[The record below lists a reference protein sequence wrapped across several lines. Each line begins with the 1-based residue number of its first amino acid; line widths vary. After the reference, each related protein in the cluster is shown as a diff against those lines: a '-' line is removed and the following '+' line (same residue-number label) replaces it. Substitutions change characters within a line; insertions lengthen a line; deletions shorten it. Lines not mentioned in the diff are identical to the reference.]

1 MSHSGRYTE
10 YIADLRKVF
19 DDKLF
24 KFLDSIGTRNLIS
37 QDAFV
42 NKQLT
47 NQGNCFVSHD
57 GKELNLDY
65 VLTYIKR
72 KMNEVIKDI
81 NHYFYKS
88 NPSKNDTKLTLLL
101 QKIIRLVYF
110 LESINEH
117 NVKDKLCIDLKE
129 TLIYLFSGETSQN
142 FYAEKLSK
150 FLRLDTKYIYENV
163 FESST
168 NTGVRD
174 LAIRSDVSNYF
185 TKRDQVIEKFN
196 DLFSDIRCKV
206 GAIVNLDAVLKVKLS
221 ESQRYIQTELQHR
234 VQKAFND
241 YSKEEIKKDIDYG
254 LLCKHKGEIN
264 ELFNRLKTFHY
275 NIRNNFSSSSF
286 NDGEFYKDFND
297 KMHYMRNRMTET
309 MNATSM
315 FNQAMPLDPHNVPMY
330 NNHMAGNTNPN
341 SVPCNHLSGNPHNS
355 HNYQGN
361 FFTPGSTIHL
371 EKRKNYTPDDLF
383 FHEKFNQI
391 DIHHAKDEIKKMINV
406 READYGMDPNIARV
420 YQDICSSF
428 FNHQF
433 INNINFSLKNW
444 EYI

>member
-163 FESST
+163 FESSE
-168 NTGVRD
+168 
-174 LAIRSDVSNYF
+174 F
-185 TKRDQVIEKFN
+185 
-196 DLFSDIRCKV
+196 
-206 GAIVNLDAVLKVKLS
+206 VLK
-221 ESQRYIQTELQHR
+221 
-234 VQKAFND
+234 
-241 YSKEEIKKDIDYG
+241 
-254 LLCKHKGEIN
+254 
-264 ELFNRLKTFHY
+264 
-275 NIRNNFSSSSF
+275 
-286 NDGEFYKDFND
+286 
-297 KMHYMRNRMTET
+297 
-309 MNATSM
+309 
-315 FNQAMPLDPHNVPMY
+315 MPFWVPK
-330 NNHMAGNTNPN
+330 
-341 SVPCNHLSGNPHNS
+341 
-355 HNYQGN
+355 Q
-361 FFTPGSTIHL
+361 
-371 EKRKNYTPDDLF
+371 E
-383 FHEKFNQI
+383 
-391 DIHHAKDEIKKMINV
+391 
-406 READYGMDPNIARV
+406 
-420 YQDICSSF
+420 
-428 FNHQF
+428 
-433 INNINFSLKNW
+433 
-444 EYI
+444 